1 MITIETLVLIGILML
16 LTIANLKLAIDY
28 LDSKESKSKKG
39 KKDVWFFN
47 PQQSCFSYYAGHCTL
62 SRHQEEK
69 ETLGTA
75 VEITLTHRQVQR
87 HLETI
92 LERIASEKLTK
103 VIITN
108 SKEAPQGVLLS
119 YGKYRALLAFKE
131 LHEYNAEEKIKEKN
145 LWEEQASKLSQDS
158 EYQENLHELG

>member
-1 MITIETLVLIGILML
+1 MLDFLIPENPGMVIIPGLVVFL
-16 LTIANLKLAIDY
+16 LWLTHKD
-28 LDSKESKSKKG
+28 DKKESIQRAK
-39 KKDVWFFN
+39 
-47 PQQSCFSYYAGHCTL
+47 
-62 SRHQEEK
+62 RHQEEK
-69 ETLGTA
+69 ETLGNA

-119 YGKYRALLAFKE
+119 YGEYRALLAFKE

-145 LWEEQASKLSQDS
+145 LWEEQARKLSKDS

>member
-1 MITIETLVLIGILML
+1 MFDFLIPENPGMIIITALTLFLVW
-16 LTIANLKLAIDY
+16 LTHKDDEK
-28 LDSKESKSKKG
+28 DSIQRAK
-39 KKDVWFFN
+39 
-47 PQQSCFSYYAGHCTL
+47 
-62 SRHQEEK
+62 RHQEEK

-103 VIITN
+103 VIITGT
-108 SKEAPQGVLLS
+108 KEAPQGVLLS
-119 YGKYRALLAFKE
+119 YGEYRALLAFKA
-131 LHEYNAEEKIKEKN
+131 LHEYNAEEKMKEKN
-145 LWEEQASKLSQDS
+145 LWEEQARKLSQDK

>member
-1 MITIETLVLIGILML
+1 MYDFLIPNNPASLIMLVIVLFLLWGTIKT
-16 LTIANLKLAIDY
+16 
-28 LDSKESKSKKG
+28 
-39 KKDVWFFN
+39 
-47 PQQSCFSYYAGHCTL
+47 
-62 SRHQEEK
+62 EEK

-108 SKEAPQGVLLS
+108 SKEAPQSVLLS
-119 YGKYRALLAFKE
+119 YGEYRALLAFKE

-145 LWEEQASKLSQDS
+145 LWDEQTRKLSQDK

>member
-1 MITIETLVLIGILML
+1 MFDFLIPENPGMIIITALTFFL
-16 LTIANLKLAIDY
+16 LWLTHKD
-28 LDSKESKSKKG
+28 DEKESIQRAKHDK
-39 KKDVWFFN
+39 
-47 PQQSCFSYYAGHCTL
+47 
-62 SRHQEEK
+62 EEK

-108 SKEAPQGVLLS
+108 TQKAPQGVLLN
-119 YGKYRALLAFKE
+119 YGEYKSLLAFKE
-131 LHEYNAEEKIKEKN
+131 LYTYNAEERIKEKK
-145 LWEEQASKLSQDS
+145 LWEEQARKLSQDI
-158 EYQENLHELG
+158 EYQENLHELGFLEEKKERLC

>member
-1 MITIETLVLIGILML
+1 MLDFLIPDNPGMIIVTALVFFL
-16 LTIANLKLAIDY
+16 LWLTHKD
-28 LDSKESKSKKG
+28 DEKESVLREK
-39 KKDVWFFN
+39 
-47 PQQSCFSYYAGHCTL
+47 
-62 SRHQEEK
+62 RHQEEK

-119 YGKYRALLAFKE
+119 YGEYRALLAFKA

-145 LWEEQASKLSQDS
+145 LWEEQTRKLSQNK

>member
-1 MITIETLVLIGILML
+1 MLDFLIPDNPGMIIITALVFFL
-16 LTIANLKLAIDY
+16 LWLTHKDDEK
-28 LDSKESKSKKG
+28 DSIQRAKRDK
-39 KKDVWFFN
+39 
-47 PQQSCFSYYAGHCTL
+47 
-62 SRHQEEK
+62 EEK

-75 VEITLTHRQVQR
+75 VEITLTHRQLHS

-92 LERIASEKLTK
+92 LERIASEKMTK

-119 YGKYRALLAFKE
+119 YGEYRALLAFKA
-131 LHEYNAEEKIKEKN
+131 LHEYNAEEKMKEKK
-145 LWEEQASKLSQDS
+145 LLEEQASKLSQDS

>member
-1 MITIETLVLIGILML
+1 MFDFLIPNNPASLIMLVIVLFLLWGTIKTEE
-16 LTIANLKLAIDY
+16 
-28 LDSKESKSKKG
+28 KESILRAK
-39 KKDVWFFN
+39 
-47 PQQSCFSYYAGHCTL
+47 
-62 SRHQEEK
+62 RHQEEK

-108 SKEAPQGVLLS
+108 TKEAPQGVLLS
-119 YGKYRALLAFKE
+119 YGEYRALLAFKE
-131 LHEYNAEEKIKEKN
+131 LHEYNAEEKMKEKN
-145 LWEEQASKLSQDS
+145 LWEEQARKLSQDK

>member
-1 MITIETLVLIGILML
+1 MFDFLIPENPGMVIIPGLVVFL
-16 LTIANLKLAIDY
+16 LWLTHKD
-28 LDSKESKSKKG
+28 DKKESIQRAKR
-39 KKDVWFFN
+39 
-47 PQQSCFSYYAGHCTL
+47 Y
-62 SRHQEEK
+62 QEEK
-69 ETLGTA
+69 ETLGNA
-75 VEITLTHRQVQR
+75 VEITLTHIQVKR

-119 YGKYRALLAFKE
+119 YGEYRALLAFKE

-145 LWEEQASKLSQDS
+145 LWEEKAGKLSQDK

>member
-1 MITIETLVLIGILML
+1 MFDFLIPNNPASLIMLVIVLFLLWGTIKTEQKDSILR
-16 LTIANLKLAIDY
+16 AK
-28 LDSKESKSKKG
+28 
-39 KKDVWFFN
+39 
-47 PQQSCFSYYAGHCTL
+47 
-62 SRHQEEK
+62 RHQEEK

-119 YGKYRALLAFKE
+119 YGEYRALLFSCFDLRFIGSYEFFFKPT
-131 LHEYNAEEKIKEKN
+131 NWKN
-145 LWEEQASKLSQDS
+145 FTR
-158 EYQENLHELG
+158 

>member
-1 MITIETLVLIGILML
+1 MLDFLIPDNPGMIIVTALVFFLLWLTHKDDEKDSILR
-16 LTIANLKLAIDY
+16 AK
-28 LDSKESKSKKG
+28 
-39 KKDVWFFN
+39 
-47 PQQSCFSYYAGHCTL
+47 
-62 SRHQEEK
+62 RHQEEK

-119 YGKYRALLAFKE
+119 YGEYRALLAFKE

-145 LWEEQASKLSQDS
+145 LWEEKARKLSQDK

>member
-1 MITIETLVLIGILML
+1 MLDFLIPDNPGMIIVTALVFFLLWLTHKDDEKDSILRE
-16 LTIANLKLAIDY
+16 K
-28 LDSKESKSKKG
+28 
-39 KKDVWFFN
+39 
-47 PQQSCFSYYAGHCTL
+47 
-62 SRHQEEK
+62 RHQEEK

-119 YGKYRALLAFKE
+119 YGEYRALLAFKE
-131 LHEYNAEEKIKEKN
+131 LYAYNAEEKIKERQ
-145 LWEEQASKLSQDS
+145 LWEEHAKRLSQDP
-158 EYQENLHELG
+158 EYLEYLHELD